1 MIRKFF
7 DGLGKCEEL
16 ATIFLMWAAF
26 LIVLAHIICR
36 YIFGYPLYFAEEISR
51 YAFIYVI
58 MIGASVVLRRRAH
71 TRVEYFVNF
80 LPLRGRYFLNGLM
93 GLVIIYFLIYLVYY
107 GTYLTKK
114 TMTIPTAA
122 MNWPWGLIYLAAP
135 IGGVLMLIPA
145 VGHTIDDFKQ
155 ALMPARAD
163 ED

>member
-1 MIRKFF
+1 MITKFF
-7 DGLGKCEEL
+7 DGLGKCEEM

-26 LIVLAHIICR
+26 LIVLTHIICR

-71 TRVEYFVNF
+71 TRVEYFSNF
-80 LPLRGRYFLNGLM
+80 LPPRGRHFLNGLM
-93 GLVIIYFLIYLVYY
+93 GLFIIYFLAYLIWF
-107 GTYLTKK
+107 GIFLTRR
-114 TMTIPTAA
+114 TMDIPTAA

-135 IGGVLMLIPA
+135 IGGGLMLISA
-145 VGHTIDDFKQ
+145 VHHTVNDFKQ
-155 ALMPARAD
+155 ALAPAAAE